1 MPQSPTRKAIPTQ
14 LTLAQFNE
22 FVLPYLKMGSRGPQ
36 PKLDL
41 YKIFNYILK
50 LLYLGCQWKELPI
63 EKDADG
69 LPEIHYT
76 SIYRAFRR
84 FEAQG
89 CFDAIFEGS
98 VLQLSRTGLLDT
110 RVIHGD
116 GTTTAA
122 KKGGDHL
129 GFSGHKH
136 FKGDKV
142 VALCDR
148 NCNVIAPFVTAPGN
162 RNESPL
168 LKEALP
174 QVTRI
179 AKQVGLDLNKTI
191 VSLDGVYDTKGESKS
206 HF

>member
-1 MPQSPTRKAIPTQ
+1 MPQAPTWKAIPTQ

-22 FVLPYLKMGSRGPQ
+22 FVLPHLKTGTRGPQ

-41 YKIFNYILK
+41 HKIFNYILK

-63 EKDADG
+63 EKDANG

-84 FEAQG
+84 FEAHG
-89 CFDAIFEGS
+89 CFDAIFEGV

-122 KKGGDHL
+122 KKGGDNL

-142 VALCDR
+142 VAL
-148 NCNVIAPFVTAPGN
+148 
-162 RNESPL
+162 
-168 LKEALP
+168 
-174 QVTRI
+174 
-179 AKQVGLDLNKTI
+179 
-191 VSLDGVYDTKGESKS
+191 
-206 HF
+206 